1 MAEGPTSAAASAA
14 AARAGFAA
22 TETPMEVCV
31 SAQPKLQEALR
42 GIVQPVGDSL
52 GNIFGFQAAASES
65 GDGAIRPKAV
75 PSNVANQVDHLCAL
89 LATEMDRYLDVE
101 GGNFEWRLQVTTR
114 RPATPHSTSTTA
126 TTTSPSPPSPFR
138 RRR

>member
-14 AARAGFAA
+14 AARAGLAA

-75 PSNVANQVDHLCAL
+75 PSNVANQVDHLRAL
-89 LATEMDRYLDVE
+89 LATEWI
-101 GGNFEWRLQVTTR
+101 GTWTSNFEWRLQVTGCHYPPLYLHHR
-114 RPATPHSTSTTA
+114 HLHHRHPPP
-126 TTTSPSPPSPFR
+126 TSPSCR